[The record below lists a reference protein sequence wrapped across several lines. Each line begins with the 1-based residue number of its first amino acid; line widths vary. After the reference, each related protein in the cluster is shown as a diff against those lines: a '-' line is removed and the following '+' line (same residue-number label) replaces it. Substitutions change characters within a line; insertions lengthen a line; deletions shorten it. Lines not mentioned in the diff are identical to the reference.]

1 MGWILAIAYLA
12 CGVWLF
18 LLLFWGRFWLAN
30 QRINIKTS
38 IIQDYPLV
46 GVIIPARN
54 EAELISQ
61 SLTSILKQ
69 DYLGDFSVVL
79 VDDKS
84 TDSTAAIAQ
93 TTAQKLQMGERLKV
107 ISGQPL
113 PRDWKGK
120 IWALE
125 QGINYALEQES
136 LPEYLLLT
144 DADIKHHPQNLTE
157 LVTKA
162 ETEKLDLVSLMVLL
176 RCENFWEKFLIPAFV
191 FFFQKLYPFPWVNNP
206 QCPIAA
212 AAGGCILIRRQV
224 LEKIGGLKTIRNA
237 LIDDCNLA
245 KTIKFANPQQ
255 PSPIWLGLSSSVFSL
270 RPYNSLKTI
279 WDMVARTAYNQLN
292 YSPLLLI
299 ITLLGLVVMYLIA
312 PVALIWGLISHNYQV
327 VAMGIIIWL
336 LISIAYFPT
345 VKLYQISWLWVLTLP
360 AIAIFY
366 SLMTVDSAIRY
377 AQGQGGSW
385 KGRVYDS

>member
-18 LLLFWGRFWLAN
+18 LLLFWGRFWLAD
-30 QRINIKTS
+30 QRINFSTNV
-38 IIQDYPLV
+38 IQKYPLV
-46 GVIIPARN
+46 RVIIPARN

-79 VDDKS
+79 VDDNS
-84 TDSTAAIAQ
+84 TDSTAAIAKD
-93 TTAQKLQMGERLKV
+93 TAQTLQMGERLKV

-120 IWALE
+120 IWAME
-125 QGINYALEQES
+125 QGINYALKQEP

-144 DADIKHHPQNLTE
+144 DADIKHHRQNLTE

-176 RCENFWEKFLIPAFV
+176 RCQNFWEKFLIPAFV

-206 QCPIAA
+206 QRPIAA

-237 LIDDCNLA
+237 LIDDCTLA
-245 KTIKFANPQQ
+245 KTVKFANPQK
-255 PSPIWLGLSSSVFSL
+255 PAPIWLGLSSSIVSL
-270 RPYNSLKTI
+270 RPYDSLKTI
-279 WDMVARTAYNQLN
+279 WDMVARTAYTQLN

-299 ITLLGLVVMYLIA
+299 ITLLGLILVYLTA
-312 PVALIWGLISHNYQV
+312 PLALIWGLIFHSYQIAAIGFV
-327 VAMGIIIWL
+327 LWL
-336 LISIAYFPT
+336 LMSIAYFPT
-345 VKLYQISWLWVLTLP
+345 VRLYQISWLWVLTLP
-360 AIAIFY
+360 AIAILY

-377 AQGQGGSW
+377 ARGQGGAW
-385 KGRVYDS
+385 KGRVYDP